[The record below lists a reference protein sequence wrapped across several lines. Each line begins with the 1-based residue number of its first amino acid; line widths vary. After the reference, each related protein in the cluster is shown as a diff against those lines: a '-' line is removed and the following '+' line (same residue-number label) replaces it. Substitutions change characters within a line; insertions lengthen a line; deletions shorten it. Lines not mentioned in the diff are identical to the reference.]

1 MNGTTAM
8 TTTSTSTM
16 STKHTATIIHVKLDV
31 KRSIYLFKTEMLKL
45 LQKTQTLLRKLT
57 TSKEQERYFDQQ
69 KLAIQQLTRDERFAF
84 VREYREQEASTAI
97 TLLTDPT
104 TKDVAYYQAKVKVS
118 TDFLNRL
125 DTLGE

>member
-1 MNGTTAM
+1 
-8 TTTSTSTM
+8 
-16 STKHTATIIHVKLDV
+16 
-31 KRSIYLFKTEMLKL
+31 MLKL
-45 LQKTQTLLRKLT
+45 LQKTQKLLRKLT

-84 VREYREQEASTAI
+84 VRDYREQEASTAI

-125 DTLGE
+125 DTIGE